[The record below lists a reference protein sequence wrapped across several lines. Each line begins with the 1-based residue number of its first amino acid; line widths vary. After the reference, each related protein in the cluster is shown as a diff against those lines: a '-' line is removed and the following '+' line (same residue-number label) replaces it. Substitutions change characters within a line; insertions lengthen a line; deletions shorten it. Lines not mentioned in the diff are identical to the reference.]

1 MTTLEAASRSATR
14 SGVDATEDVVEALK
28 QYFSAP
34 IARALLTSTLRR
46 ARIDGAALHRQTIP
60 EVITALEH
68 ALPMYIADAARRGEC
83 LARLRKLA
91 LDPAAEAQPP
101 PASPAASP
109 PHSNGLPTASTVIQV
124 MTADDVSN
132 ACEVGRDIA
141 RQVGFL
147 SVQQT
152 KIATAIA
159 ELARNILLY
168 AISGE
173 IRIAAIDS
181 PRKGVEIAARD
192 EGPGIKDLEL
202 VMGGTYRSRTGM
214 GLGLRGSKRLM
225 DTFEIETSPKGTN
238 VLARKFMT

>member
-1 MTTLEAASRSATR
+1 MTTLDS
-14 SGVDATEDVVEALK
+14 TEDVVEALK

-46 ARIDGAALHRQTIP
+46 AKIPGGALPRETIP
-60 EVITALEH
+60 DVISALER
-68 ALPMYIADAARRGEC
+68 ALPMYIADAGRRGDC
-83 LARLRKLA
+83 LGRLRKLTR
-91 LDPAAEAQPP
+91 DPALNGSV
-101 PASPAASP
+101 ASPAPAP
-109 PHSNGLPTASTVIQV
+109 PPPNALPAASTTIQV
-124 MTADDVSN
+124 VTADDVSN
-132 ACEVGRDIA
+132 ACEVGRDLA

-147 SVQQT
+147 NVQQT

-173 IRIAAIDS
+173 LRIAAIDV
-181 PRKGVEIAARD
+181 PHRGVEIAARD

-202 VMGGTYRSRTGM
+202 VMAGSYRSRTGM

-225 DTFEIETSPKGTN
+225 DTFEIETSPKGTS
-238 VLARKFMT
+238 VLARKFVT